1 MSEGGLIREGDG
13 RGDRQLGG
21 GRPVY
26 GNYSLGILEKYIT
39 VLALFSIFRFFFSR
53 VRHENGRG
61 LSIIRALPV
70 LFLGDVP
77 RCYQL

>member
-39 VLALFSIFRFFFSR
+39 VLALFSIFRFFFFSCT
-53 VRHENGRG
+53 
-61 LSIIRALPV
+61 S
-70 LFLGDVP
+70 
-77 RCYQL
+77 